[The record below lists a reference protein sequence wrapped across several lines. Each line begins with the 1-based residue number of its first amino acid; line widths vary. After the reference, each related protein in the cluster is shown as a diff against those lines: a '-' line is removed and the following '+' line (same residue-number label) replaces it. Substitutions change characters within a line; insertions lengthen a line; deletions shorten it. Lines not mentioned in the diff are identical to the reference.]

1 MADLARLIKIK
12 NIVSEALA
20 LTSSPKSRFFPMM
33 QIVINGVTDLNLF
46 HGSVVKRVLLDMD
59 ANYVIDIP
67 GDCLSIISIGIPIN
81 GKNWL
86 FSEDNELLAISSDDG
101 DWTDA
106 VDEFST
112 TGYGVRGNKNTD
124 YFIVDE
130 ENNRVVFNSPEQR
143 SNVIFSYISSGVD
156 LTAETEV
163 PLTSKAVLVAWILW
177 KEALYNS
184 KTYYNRTEILRV
196 DYERELNK
204 FRELRM
210 PSIEE
215 IQNAIRKSYRQSPK
229 R

>member
-1 MADLARLIKIK
+1 MDISRLITLKKI
-12 NIVSEALA
+12 VAEAIA
-20 LTSSPKSRFFPMM
+20 LSGSPKSRFYLMF
-33 QIVINGVTDLNLF
+33 QTLINGVTDLNLF
-46 HGSVVKRVLLDMD
+46 SGSAVKRELLDMD

-86 FSEDNELLAISSDDG
+86 FSEDSELLAISSDDG

-112 TGYGVRGNKNTD
+112 SGYGVRGNKNTD
-124 YFIVDE
+124 YFKIDW
-130 ENNRVVFNSPEQR
+130 ENNRVVFNSPEKR
-143 SNVIFSYISSGVD
+143 SNVIFTFISSGVD

-163 PLTSKAVLVAWILW
+163 PLTSKAVLVSWILW

-215 IQNAIRKSYRQSPK
+215 IQNTIRKSYRQGPK

>member
-1 MADLARLIKIK
+1 MANLARLIKIK
-12 NIVSEALA
+12 NIVAEALT
-20 LTSSPKSRFFPMM
+20 LSGSSKSRFFPMM

-46 HGSVVKRVLLDMD
+46 HGSTVKRVLLDMD

-106 VDEFST
+106 VDEFSAS
-112 TGYGVRGNKNTD
+112 GYGVRGNKNTD
-124 YFIVDE
+124 YFSVDE

-177 KEALYNS
+177 KEALYNE
-184 KTYYNRTEILRV
+184 KVYYNRVEILRAE
-196 DYERELNK
+196 YERELSK

-215 IQNAIRKSYRQSPK
+215 IRNTIRKSYRQSPK